1 MVTTS
6 PDLFAAAVETAA
18 APIAADRDARR
29 LTRRGRP
36 AAAVT
41 GVLALATL
49 PSGGPADGGQLVLAV
64 SGGVLALV
72 VLVQAHQTARTAA
85 TGHPA

>member
-1 MVTTS
+1 V
-6 PDLFAAAVETAA
+6 AA
-18 APIAADRDARR
+18 
-29 LTRRGRP
+29 L
-36 AAAVT
+36 T

-72 VLVQAHQTARTAA
+72 VLVQAHQTARAA
-85 TGHPA
+85 TGQAHRIGRAAPTGHTA